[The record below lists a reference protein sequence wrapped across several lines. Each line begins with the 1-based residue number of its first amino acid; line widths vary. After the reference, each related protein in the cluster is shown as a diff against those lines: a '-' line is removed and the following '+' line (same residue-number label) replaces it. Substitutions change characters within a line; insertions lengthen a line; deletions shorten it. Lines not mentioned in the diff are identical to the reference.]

1 MTAPRSSSGV
11 VVTGAGAVSAF
22 GLGTGPIAAALAAG
36 VPAATPIDRLPE
48 LPPRPGDGPA
58 MVARVATSDFGEWLS
73 PREARRM
80 SPPSRW
86 AVVACRQAVAE
97 AGLAVPPAVD
107 PAMGLV
113 LANAYGAPSVTQ
125 SLLDQLIADGPEG
138 MSPFHFMESVAN
150 APAGQAAIHCRAG
163 GPNHTLCQ
171 REAGALAVLGRA
183 AGELA
188 AGRAERVL
196 AGAVEEI
203 TPLLVSALERFRAV
217 HPVARPFDRRRGGYV
232 PAEGA
237 TVLLLED
244 EAAARRR
251 GALPRARLTAWG
263 GLFDATAPAVGWG
276 TGGAA
281 LAAGLRRGLARF
293 DLAPEDV
300 DCVVSGASGSRGGD
314 RLEAAVL
321 GHLFGDRRRPTGGRS
336 QRLPVLAPKGVTGEY
351 SGVWLAALLAVLD
364 GAPFGA
370 TAGFSVPDPE
380 LGLVPHDGSPLPPVR
395 RLLATCFSAG
405 GAGAWVILEAP

>member
-1 MTAPRSSSGV
+1 
-11 VVTGAGAVSAF
+11 
-22 GLGTGPIAAALAAG
+22 
-36 VPAATPIDRLPE
+36 
-48 LPPRPGDGPA
+48 
-58 MVARVATSDFGEWLS
+58 
-73 PREARRM
+73 
-80 SPPSRW
+80 
-86 AVVACRQAVAE
+86 
-97 AGLAVPPAVD
+97 
-107 PAMGLV
+107 MGLV
-113 LANAYGAPSVTQ
+113 LSSAYGAPSVTQ
-125 SLLDQLIADGPEG
+125 SLLDQLIAEGPEA

-183 AGELA
+183 AGELT
-188 AGRAERVL
+188 AGRAERIL

-203 TPLLVSALERFRAV
+203 TPLLVSALDRFGAV
-217 HPVARPFDRRRGGYV
+217 APVARPFDRRRCGFV

-244 EAAARRR
+244 EAAAGAR
-251 GALPRARLTAWG
+251 GAVPRARLTAWG
-263 GLFDATAPAVGWG
+263 GLFDPSAPAVGWG

-321 GHLFGDRRRPTGGRS
+321 GDLFGGAPWP
-336 QRLPVLAPKGVTGEY
+336 PVLAPKGVTGEY
-351 SGVWLAALLAVLD
+351 AGAWLAALLAVLN
-364 GAPFGA
+364 GMPFAA
-370 TAGFSVPDPE
+370 TAGFAEPDPE
-380 LGLVPHDGSPLPPVR
+380 LDLVPHDGAPLPPVR
-395 RLLATCFSAG
+395 RLLATCFAAG
-405 GAGAWVILEAP
+405 GAGAWVILERP